1 MRFLVIGPAAMGIFS
16 LIGCLKTMENELT
29 GVEEISGSS
38 AGAII
43 TLFMALGMSVDEIFK
58 LTLSI
63 DVTKLMKVKITSFY
77 NNFGFVDMEPIRK
90 KLVEMCKCDPTFKDI
105 DMKIYISAFCLNT
118 SETVYFSKDTHPDMK
133 VIDAVCMSMAVPVIF
148 SCGKYNGNTYVDGG
162 TIEQYPLSPFLDK
175 KAHEITCLKIKSD
188 VIFKENINNPKDFIE
203 TLVLSTLCLRSSY
216 DKPINIIEINVKNTN
231 VFDFNMT
238 YEEKIRLFNMG
249 YLN

>member
-1 MRFLVIGPAAMGIFS
+1 MGIFS
-16 LIGCLKTMENELT
+16 LIGCLKSMENNLT
-29 GVEEISGSS
+29 DVEEISGSS

-43 TLFMALGMSVDEIFK
+43 TLLMALGMSLDEIFK

-63 DVTKLMKVKITSFY
+63 DVTKLMKIKLTSFY

-148 SCGKYNGNTYVDGG
+148 SCGKYKGNTYVDGG
-162 TIEQYPLSPFLDK
+162 TIEQYPLTPFLDK
-175 KAHEITCLKIKSD
+175 KSHEITCLKIKSD

-216 DKPINIIEINVKNTN
+216 DKPINIIEINVKDTN